1 MRRGILTTAHMTE
14 VTAVP
19 RNVADLLAA
28 WRAAD
33 RRWETTPQEDPIFRE
48 VGIAVIRAWLA
59 YQAAIEQPH
68 GGEFA
73 LVADD
78 DRLFVAA
85 SAGIE
90 ATLGYAPASVL
101 GRRIED
107 LAEIEAVADTV
118 DRWAMF
124 IIEGRQDGTFD
135 LLHRDGS
142 VVRLE
147 YQARAHYPIATFH
160 LSRLW
165 PVVQAAD

>member
-1 MRRGILTTAHMTE
+1 M
-14 VTAVP
+14 
-19 RNVADLLAA
+19 
-28 WRAAD
+28 
-33 RRWETTPQEDPIFRE
+33 
-48 VGIAVIRAWLA
+48 
-59 YQAAIEQPH
+59 
-68 GGEFA
+68 
-73 LVADD
+73 ADD

-85 SAGIE
+85 SPEVE

-107 LAEIEAVADTV
+107 LAGIDAVADTV
-118 DRWAMF
+118 DRWATF

-142 VVRLE
+142 VVHLE
-147 YQARAHYPIATFH
+147 YQARAHYPIAHFH